1 MADPK
6 GFDRRSFLRWSAL
19 SLPALAA
26 FPRLSAA
33 ADPPKAP
40 PKAPPAPAPMPG
52 LAPERPARKVLVA
65 GAGLA
70 GLAAAWELTT
80 AGHDVTVLEAQ
91 NRPGGRIY
99 TLRSPFS
106 DGLYAEAGA
115 VSFTENRITRRYLD
129 ALKLTTEPIRQSNLA
144 NVYHQRGKRFEGKQG
159 APPDW
164 PYDLTADEKKLGYR
178 GMLLKYFSPG
188 AKIGDPTAPD
198 FRIDSLKKLDQ
209 MTLADWLKSQ
219 GASDEAVSLLAASSF
234 FGYGWTTGSALHRLI
249 SDIALFFSSTGVLV
263 LPGGNDQMPQAFA
276 RALRDRIHYGSPI
289 VKIAHQADKVRVTFR
304 QGGTDQT
311 LEADHLIC
319 ALPTPAL
326 RRVDITPALPA
337 QKIQIIEQLDYTPV
351 TRVYL
356 QTRKRLWEDAGT
368 SGGAYTDLPIGLMSE
383 QPFAQSAVQG
393 PRGIVESHTKGA
405 QARHMASLDPNARL
419 AFTAAQ
425 MEKVHPGLG
434 RVVEGGTSV
443 SWADDP
449 WAGGGYAWWK
459 PGQLTAWQPELAKSE
474 GRLHFAGEHTSSM
487 GRTIEGALESGM
499 RAAREVHESV

>member
-1 MADPK
+1 MADRK

-26 FPRLSAA
+26 FSRLSAA
-33 ADPPKAP
+33 AATPKAP
-40 PKAPPAPAPMPG
+40 AAPAPG
-52 LAPERPARKVLVA
+52 LAPGRPARKVIVA

-70 GLAAAWELTT
+70 GLAAAWELTA
-80 AGHDVTVLEAQ
+80 AGHDVTVLEAR

-99 TLRSPFS
+99 TLRTPFT

-115 VSFTENRITRRYLD
+115 VSMTENRITRRYLD

-144 NVYHQRGKRFEGKQG
+144 NVYHQRGKRFEGKPG

-178 GMLLKYFSPG
+178 GMLLKYFSAG
-188 AKIGDPTAPD
+188 AKIGDPTAPG
-198 FRIDSLKKLDQ
+198 FTIDGLKNIDQ

-219 GASDEAVSLLAASSF
+219 GASGEAVSLLATSSF

-249 SDIALFFSSTGVLV
+249 SDIALFFASTAVLV
-263 LPGGNDQMPQAFA
+263 IPGGNDQMPQAFA
-276 RALRDRIHYGSPI
+276 KALRDRIHYGAPI
-289 VKIAHQADKVRVTFR
+289 VKIDHQAGKVRVTFR
-304 QGGTDQT
+304 QAHGEQTEQT

-319 ALPTPAL
+319 TLPTPAL
-326 RRVDITPALPA
+326 RRVDITPSLPEK
-337 QKIQIIEQLDYTPV
+337 KIQIIEQLDYAPV

-368 SGGAYTDLPIGLMSE
+368 GGGAYTDLPIGLMSE

-405 QARHMASLDPNARL
+405 QARHMASLDPTARL
-419 AFTAAQ
+419 SFTAAQ
-425 MEKVHPGLG
+425 MEKVHPGISKY
-434 RVVEGGTSV
+434 VEGGTSV

-459 PGQLTAWQPELAKSE
+459 PGQLTAWQPELAKPE
-474 GRLHFAGEHTSSM
+474 GRLHFAGEHTSTM
-487 GRTIEGALESGM
+487 GRTIEGALESGA
-499 RAAREVHESV
+499 RAAREVHESA

>member
-1 MADPK
+1 MK

-19 SLPALAA
+19 SLPAFAA
-26 FPRLSAA
+26 LSHLSAA
-33 ADPPKAP
+33 AET
-40 PKAPPAPAPMPG
+40 PKAPPAPLQG
-52 LAPERPARKVLVA
+52 LAPGRPARKVLVA

-70 GLAAAWELTT
+70 GLTAAWELSA

-99 TLRSPFS
+99 TLRSPFT
-106 DGLYAEAGA
+106 DDLYAEAGA
-115 VSFTENRITRRYLD
+115 VAITENRITRRYLD
-129 ALKLTTEPIRQSNLA
+129 AFKLKTEPIRESPLA

-164 PYDLTADEKKLGYR
+164 PYDLTPEERKLGYR

-188 AKIGDPTAPD
+188 AKIGNPTAAD
-198 FRIDSLKKLDQ
+198 FRIDTLKTIDQ

-219 GASDEAVSLLAASSF
+219 GASDEAVALLGTSSF
-234 FGYGWTTGSALHRLI
+234 FGYGWNTGSALHRLI

-276 RALRDRIHYGSPI
+276 KALRDRIHYGAPI
-289 VKIAHQADKVRVTFR
+289 ARIAHQADKVRVTFR
-304 QGGTDQT
+304 QAHGEQTEQT

-319 ALPTPAL
+319 TLPTPAL

-337 QKIQIIEQLDYTPV
+337 QKIQIIEQLDYAPV

-356 QTRKRLWEDAGT
+356 QTKKRLWEDAGT
-368 SGGAYTDLPIGLMSE
+368 SGGAYTDLPIGLVSE

-405 QARHMASLDPNARL
+405 QARHMDSLDPAARL
-419 AFTAAQ
+419 SFMTAQ
-425 MEKVHPGLG
+425 MEKVHPGISKY
-434 RVVEGGTSV
+434 VEGGTSV

-459 PGQLTAWQPELAKSE
+459 PGQLTAWQSELAKAE
-474 GRLHFAGEHTSSM
+474 GRLHFAGEHTSTM
-487 GRTIEGALESGM
+487 GRTIEGALESGL
-499 RAAREVHESV
+499 RAAREVHESA